1 MDTPQTEIHSPASI
15 IRAFISSTW
24 SFEQMNARTALQ
36 SLLEDL
42 TRPDT
47 VDRFLQQ
54 ADRALKFVSTDI
66 AAQRPNPAD
75 RLPETLKKPELD
87 EQERRLSAGLMRVNH
102 VGEVCAQ
109 ALYQAQATATND
121 ARLKKAFEE
130 AARDE
135 ADHLAWTAERLEQLD
150 AHPSLFNPLWYAGAY
165 GLGWVA
171 GKLGDTQSLGFL
183 AETEKQVEAHL
194 ADHLKR
200 LPEKDLPSRAI
211 VETMRTEEA
220 EHGHH
225 AEQLGGQTPPA
236 PVRLAMRLMS
246 KVMTTVAH
254 RI

>member
-1 MDTPQTEIHSPASI
+1 LS
-15 IRAFISSTW
+15 
-24 SFEQMNARTALQ
+24 
-36 SLLEDL
+36 SLLDDL

-47 VDRFLQQ
+47 IDRFLQQ
-54 ADRALKFVSTDI
+54 ADRALKFVSTDVS
-66 AAQRPNPAD
+66 AQRPNPAD
-75 RLPETLKKPELD
+75 RLPETLKKPDLD

-109 ALYQAQATATND
+109 ALYQAQASATQNPE
-121 ARLKKAFEE
+121 LKASFEQ
-130 AARDE
+130 AAREE
-135 ADHLAWTAERLEQLD
+135 ADHLAWTAQRLKELD
-150 AHPSLFNPLWYAGAY
+150 AHPSIFNPLWYAGAY

-171 GKLGDTQSLGFL
+171 GKLGDSQSLGFL

-194 ADHLKR
+194 AGHLKR

-220 EHGHH
+220 EHGQH
-225 AEQLGGQTPPA
+225 AEQLGGQTPPV

-254 RI
+254 RV

>member
-1 MDTPQTEIHSPASI
+1 
-15 IRAFISSTW
+15 
-24 SFEQMNARTALQ
+24 MNSRPGINLQ
-36 SLLEDL
+36 SVLDSL

-47 VDRFLQQ
+47 IDRFLQQ
-54 ADRALKFVSTDI
+54 ADRALKFVSTDVS
-66 AAQRPNPAD
+66 AQRPNPAD
-75 RLPETLKKPELD
+75 RLPDTLKKPQLD
-87 EQERRLSAGLMRVNH
+87 DEERKLSAGLMRVNH

-109 ALYQAQATATND
+109 ALYQAQASATQD
-121 ARLKKAFEE
+121 PHLKQTFEH
-130 AARDE
+130 AAREE
-135 ADHLAWTAERLEQLD
+135 ADHLAWTAQRLKELD
-150 AHPSLFNPLWYAGAY
+150 AQPSIFNPLWYAGAW

-171 GKLGDTQSLGFL
+171 GKLGDRQSLGFL

-194 ADHLKR
+194 ADHMKR

-225 AEQLGGQTPPA
+225 AEQLGGELPPA

-254 RI
+254 RV